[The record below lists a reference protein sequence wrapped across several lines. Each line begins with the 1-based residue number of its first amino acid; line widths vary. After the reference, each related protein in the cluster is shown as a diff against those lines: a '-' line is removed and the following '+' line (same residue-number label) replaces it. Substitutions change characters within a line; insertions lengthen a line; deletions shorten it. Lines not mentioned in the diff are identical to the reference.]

1 MPFDTNY
8 IAISVNIASSVG
20 NFIYEHNSSASV
32 DMLCK
37 PWHSSKLA
45 KHISNDVRLQTQN
58 YLPFDTNYTAISVNI
73 ASSVDNFIYEHN
85 SSASV
90 DMLCKPWHSSKLAK
104 HISNDI
110 RLQTQNYLPFDTNYT
125 AISVNTALSVD
136 NFIYEHNSS
145 ASVDLLFKPWHSS
158 K

>member
-1 MPFDTNY
+1 MRLSFRLCM
-8 IAISVNIASSVG
+8 IMSFLSGCACRMSSRLR
-20 NFIYEHNSSASV
+20 V
-32 DMLCK
+32 DCVCRGQQ
-37 PWHSSKLA
+37 STSQ
-45 KHISNDVRLQTQN
+45 SNDVRLQTQN

-125 AISVNTALSVD
+125 AISVNIASSVG

-145 ASVDLLFKPWHSS
+145 ASVDLLSLIHI
-158 K
+158 